1 MENFNLLL
9 NKDEQI
15 LDKKTLEFT
24 PLSRKGK
31 NKKEVGRKEQLETF
45 RHWDKIAWTALKER
59 QINHA
64 KLLCPVTSVPLE
76 LSPDYRLIVG
86 LGNPSIYE
94 TSITLHHIYGF
105 PYIPASAIKGVLR
118 NYIINE
124 YFPLS
129 DEALAVEDKKERKQV
144 FGYSDSEEFTLKKSV
159 SFCHIFGC
167 PANSA
172 RKTKGGKHEAFIGD
186 IIFFDSFPT
195 QMPNLEMDVMTVHY
209 PKYYGEGTLP
219 PADWQ
224 QPNPIPFLTLKNN
237 PTKNRINKF
246 QFIIG
251 LRNGAENREIS
262 IGNKKGKLVEITASL
277 LYNAL
282 TNHGIGAKTA
292 IGYGYFH

>member
-9 NKDEQI
+9 NKDKSI
-15 LDKKTLEFT
+15 LNRRTLELT
-24 PLSRKGK
+24 PLSRKDK
-31 NKKEVGRKEQLETF
+31 AKKEIGRKEQLETF

-64 KLLCPVTSVPLE
+64 KLLCPVISVPLE

-124 YFPLS
+124 FFQLN
-129 DEALAVEDKKERKQV
+129 DEELAKVKKEDIGQEKEQKA
-144 FGYSDSEEFTLKKSV
+144 LKS
-159 SFCHIFGC
+159 STDFCHIFGC

-172 RKTKGGKHEAFIGD
+172 RRTKEGKHEAFIGD

-262 IGNKKGKLVEITASL
+262 IGNKKGKLVEITVSL

-292 IGYGYFH
+292 VGYGYFH

>member
-9 NKDEQI
+9 NKDEHI
-15 LDKKTLEFT
+15 LNKKTLEFT
-24 PLSRKGK
+24 PLSRKDK
-31 NKKEVGRKEQLETF
+31 NKKEVGRKDQLETF
-45 RHWDKIAWTALKER
+45 RHWDIIKWTALKER

-118 NYIINE
+118 NYVINE
-124 YFPLS
+124 FFQLN
-129 DEALAVEDKKERKQV
+129 DEELAKVKKEDIGQAKEQKA
-144 FGYSDSEEFTLKKSV
+144 LKS
-159 SFCHIFGC
+159 SIDFCHIFGC
-167 PANSA
+167 PENSA
-172 RKTKGGKHEAFIGD
+172 KKNKDDKQLAFIGD

-195 QMPNLEMDVMTVHY
+195 QKPNLEMDVMTVHY

-237 PTKNRINKF
+237 PAKNRINKF

-251 LRNGAENREIS
+251 LRNGAENRDIS
-262 IGNKKGKLVEITASL
+262 IGNYKGKLVEITASL
-277 LYNAL
+277 LFQAL

-292 IGYGYFH
+292 VGYGYFGEQK